1 MSDLTIIF
9 LLFAAGVLVLVAEL
23 FLPSHGVLTVL
34 AVGLL
39 VAGVVQTFR
48 YGGERAGGIAT
59 LACLIGLPIFA
70 AAAIKI
76 WPKTWIGR
84 RIAPRNPIV
93 TERDTSVPVEE
104 ISRYIGQSG
113 RSVTQLR
120 PVGFCEF
127 NGRRVPCIAEF
138 GLIESGTAVE
148 GVRLVGANLAVE
160 PRTSRST

>member
-1 MSDLTIIF
+1 MSAVTIII

-23 FLPSHGVLTVL
+23 FLPSHGVLSVL

-39 VAGVVQTFR
+39 VAGIVQTFR
-48 YGGERAGGIAT
+48 YGGQRAGGIAT

-70 AAAIKI
+70 AAAIRI

-84 RIAPRNPIV
+84 RIAPRNPVV
-93 TERDTSVPVEE
+93 TDRDTSVPVEE
-104 ISRYIGQSG
+104 ISRYIGQYGLST
-113 RSVTQLR
+113 TQLR

-138 GLIESGTAVE
+138 GLIEPGTIVE
-148 GVRLVGANLAVE
+148 GIRLTGGNLAVE
-160 PRTSRST
+160 PRASGQA